1 MHRGREGRRERRNE
15 GGTWGEVKEKTLTGC
30 EHPHFGSRG
39 RKMNKRGRE
48 GRKEERQGGR
58 ENIQTGWPKSPVT

>member
-1 MHRGREGRRERRNE
+1 M
-15 GGTWGEVKEKTLTGC
+15 GGVKEKTLTGC

-39 RKMNKRGRE
+39 RKMYKRGRE
-48 GRKEERQGGR
+48 GREEERQGGR